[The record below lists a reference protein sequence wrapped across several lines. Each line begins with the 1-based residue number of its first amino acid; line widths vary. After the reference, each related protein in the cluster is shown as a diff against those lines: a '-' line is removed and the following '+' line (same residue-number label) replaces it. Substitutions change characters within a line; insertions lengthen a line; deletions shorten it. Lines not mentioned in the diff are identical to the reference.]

1 VIGAILDKV
10 YMRSRIPTIEGIQTV
25 SVPAGGAVIAEVTP
39 KVPGNHTLLDHA
51 IARVER
57 GLAGILMVEGP
68 PNPRHLQRSS
78 HEWHG
83 PLDRTPLCAVEGR
96 HE

>member
-1 VIGAILDKV
+1 
-10 YMRSRIPTIEGIQTV
+10 V

-39 KVPGNHTLLDHA
+39 KVPDNYTLLDHA

-68 PNPRHLQRSS
+68 PNPDIYNGQVMSGMGH
-78 HEWHG
+78 
-83 PLDRTPLCAVEGR
+83 
-96 HE
+96 